1 MHDQVFVYCVT
12 TANFGII
19 LSPLREALI
28 TFQLLAIRLL
38 LTPHILVLFLWAQL
52 LVFM

>member
-1 MHDQVFVYCVT
+1 MHDYVT

-28 TFQLLAIRLL
+28 TFQLLPIRLL
-38 LTPHILVLFLWAQL
+38 LTQPPRILVLFLWAQL
-52 LVFM
+52 LVFMC

>member
-1 MHDQVFVYCVT
+1 MHDYVT

-28 TFQLLAIRLL
+28 TFQLLPIRLL
-38 LTPHILVLFLWAQL
+38 LTSTYPGALSMGSVIGVYMLV
-52 LVFM
+52 